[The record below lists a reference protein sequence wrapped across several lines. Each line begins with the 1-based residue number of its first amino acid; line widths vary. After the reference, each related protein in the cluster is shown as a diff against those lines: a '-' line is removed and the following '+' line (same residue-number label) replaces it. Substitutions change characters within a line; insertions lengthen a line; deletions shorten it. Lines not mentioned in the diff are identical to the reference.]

1 MGGSYALPFVVAPG
15 AGEIIAEFSV
25 AISAKLK
32 LPALAKVMHVYPAI
46 SLAVQQLAADVYY
59 DGLEQS
65 MPLYNALGKLG
76 L

>member
-1 MGGSYALPFVVAPG
+1 M
-15 AGEIIAEFSV
+15 V